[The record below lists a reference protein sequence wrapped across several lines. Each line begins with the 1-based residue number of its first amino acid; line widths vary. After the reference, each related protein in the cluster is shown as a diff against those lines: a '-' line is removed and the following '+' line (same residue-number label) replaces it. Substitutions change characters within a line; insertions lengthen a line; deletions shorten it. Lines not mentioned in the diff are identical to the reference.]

1 MERDEPKALGIPL
14 KVKIRP
20 YDHWPRGWVV
30 YEIRQ
35 SRFIIYADQRLHG
48 RHTTKRIKSV
58 FGLQALPVL
67 VRADDH
73 YRTGQ
78 HTGG

>member
-1 MERDEPKALGIPL
+1 MI
-14 KVKIRP
+14 
-20 YDHWPRGWVV
+20 

-48 RHTTKRIKSV
+48 RHTMKRIKSV
-58 FGLQALPVL
+58 FGLQTSVVL
-67 VRADDH
+67 VRADSH
-73 YRTGQ
+73 YRTGH